1 MIMKHFFCVFFVF
14 SVLFISCNKSQVS
27 REDSDQITI
36 KDSLE
41 LYKKLYAEAAYFS
54 IDQNENAQNEF
65 SPNQVENVMSKVV
78 QDFAALNQQEDGN
91 PLLPQNL
98 GSTSKVNRMSVIN
111 HKWLIVDF
119 YSDSFVGEV
128 LIRYDFVPNEITE
141 FTVIDTVIY

>member
-1 MIMKHFFCVFFVF
+1 MKHFFCVFFVF
-14 SVLFISCNKSQVS
+14 SALFISCNKSQVS
-27 REDSDQITI
+27 RADSDQTAI

-78 QDFAALNQQEDGN
+78 QDFAALNQQEGGN

-111 HKWLIVDF
+111 HKWLIIDF
-119 YSDSFVGEV
+119 YNDSFAGEV
-128 LIRYDFVPNEITE
+128 LIRYDFIPNEITE

>member
-1 MIMKHFFCVFFVF
+1 MKHFLYIFLAL
-14 SVLFISCNKSQVS
+14 SSLFISCNKHQTSMEELNQTTV
-27 REDSDQITI
+27 

-41 LYKKLYAEAAYFS
+41 LYKKLFAEAAYFS

-78 QDFAALNQQEDGN
+78 QDFADLNQQEGGN

-98 GSTSKVNRMSVIN
+98 GSTAKVNRMSVIN
-111 HKWLIVDF
+111 HKWLIIDF
-119 YSDSFVGEV
+119 YNDSFAGEA
-128 LIRYDFVPNEITE
+128 LIRYDFVPNETTE

>member
-1 MIMKHFFCVFFVF
+1 MKHFLYGFFVF
-14 SVLFISCNKSQVS
+14 SALFISCNKSQVS

-78 QDFAALNQQEDGN
+78 QDFAALNQQEGGN

-128 LIRYDFVPNEITE
+128 LIRYDFVPNETTE

>member
-1 MIMKHFFCVFFVF
+1 MKHFFCVFFVF

-128 LIRYDFVPNEITE
+128 LIRYDFVPNETTE

>member
-1 MIMKHFFCVFFVF
+1 MKHFFVCGFFVF
-14 SVLFISCNKSQVS
+14 TALFISCNKSQVS

-78 QDFAALNQQEDGN
+78 QDFAALNQQESGN

-128 LIRYDFVPNEITE
+128 LIRYDFVPNETTE

>member
-41 LYKKLYAEAAYFS
+41 LYKKLYAEADYFS
-54 IDQNENAQNEF
+54 IDQNENDQNEF

-78 QDFAALNQQEDGN
+78 QDYAALNQKARGN
-91 PLLPQNL
+91 PLLPLNF
-98 GSTSKVNRMSVIN
+98 GRTS
-111 HKWLIVDF
+111 
-119 YSDSFVGEV
+119 
-128 LIRYDFVPNEITE
+128 
-141 FTVIDTVIY
+141 